1 MILTFCNK
9 VLEISHGGTDKG
21 THIVQAEKN
30 HESYQYWRLSEPK
43 PMPVENEEELLT
55 EQKAFMQ

>member
-1 MILTFCNK
+1 MILTFCDK

-30 HESYQYWRLSEPK
+30 KESYQYWMLSEPK
-43 PMPVENEEELLT
+43 PMPV
-55 EQKAFMQ
+55 